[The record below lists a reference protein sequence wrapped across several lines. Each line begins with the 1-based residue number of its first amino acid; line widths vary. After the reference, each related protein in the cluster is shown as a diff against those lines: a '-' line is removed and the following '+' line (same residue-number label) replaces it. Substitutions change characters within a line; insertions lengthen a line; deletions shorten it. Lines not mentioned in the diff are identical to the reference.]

1 MRFLRMAVTL
11 GCPLLK
17 MKPRLVFGWRPL
29 DHLQRQSSLDVA
41 MHLYLSERMSPK
53 IAILVVWTKK
63 EKQAKVNSILSLM
76 MFNQWRIRSPEYKLF
91 MFQIMFLAWCR
102 FTEFINGSTVDEKAA
117 RTLAKKKCCKKE
129 ATWVNEPGLNCH
141 LQHRW
146 HPSISSSLWTRWRAG
161 KQLRNTNLQRYFHF
175 FFLCICYWN
184 WQCYNTTGLV
194 GKTSSHKHIYCWF
207 KRFAIIICLGSS
219 GTGCRYLIWGK

>member
-102 FTEFINGSTVDEKAA
+102 FTEFIHGSTVDEKAA
-117 RTLAKKKCCKKE
+117 RTLAKKNDARRRLHE
-129 ATWVNEPGLNCH
+129 L
-141 LQHRW
+141 
-146 HPSISSSLWTRWRAG
+146 
-161 KQLRNTNLQRYFHF
+161 TNLVWIATCSTAGIHRSLPPFGRGDDQA
-175 FFLCICYWN
+175 
-184 WQCYNTTGLV
+184 
-194 GKTSSHKHIYCWF
+194 S
-207 KRFAIIICLGSS
+207 SS
-219 GTGCRYLIWGK
+219 GTRLA